1 MPADKDNPPAHDD
14 STIRPRVA
22 TTLLAL
28 SMFFTGAAG
37 FMFECV
43 LSTVAT
49 YTLGNSIEQF
59 SVTISLMMLMM
70 GVAGFLQRRISDD
83 RLIEKFLLVETSLAL
98 LGGYSPIAV
107 YAAYGL
113 MSDHFALVQYFF
125 VTSIGFLIGLE
136 IPLVLRINRRYVPAL
151 KSNIA
156 AILSPDYIG
165 AFLGALVWVYFL
177 LKYYPLTEISF
188 LVGGLNFA
196 VAVVTFLYFMRHRLV
211 AQRALSLALIAVTAG
226 ALGYGYTQNRFW
238 NANLEQHFYDAPI
251 VFSKTSKYQHLV
263 LTASVNPTD
272 YRLYINGNLQL
283 SSLDE
288 HIYHE
293 QLVHPVMHLAKNRSR
308 VLILGG
314 GDGLALREVVKY
326 PDVEHVTLVDIDPDM
341 IDLAKN
347 NEILNEL
354 NQEALRDTRVHA
366 RVSSAVRGED
376 RSTPVYYWKDRR
388 GPDGGLVEE
397 EVARVEVF
405 TIDADRFI
413 EEIAAVW
420 DVIIVDFPDP
430 NTVEL
435 VKLYSSEFYFK
446 LKKVLAEEGMIAMQ
460 STSPYH
466 AKESFLCI
474 LRTVESAGF
483 RTIPYHD
490 NVPSFGDWGWVLA
503 WKSTEEVSA
512 VRDRISH
519 MSAFE
524 IDSNRLRH
532 LTPEVFKSS
541 LTFGKTMLESERSE
555 INRLMQP
562 VLLQMYLDESWEY

>member
-1 MPADKDNPPAHDD
+1 MPADNDDLPSHDD

-70 GVAGFLQRRISDD
+70 GVAGFLQRQISDD

-98 LGGYSPIAV
+98 LGGYAPIAV

-125 VTSIGFLIGLE
+125 VLSIGFLIGLE

-165 AFLGALVWVYFL
+165 SFLGALVWVYFL

-196 VAVVTFLYFMRHRLV
+196 VAVVTFLYFMRHRFV
-211 AQRALSLALIAVTAG
+211 AQPAAALALIAVTAG
-226 ALGYGYTQNRFW
+226 ALAYGYTENRRW
-238 NANLEQHFYDAPI
+238 NMNLEQHFYDDPI

-263 LTASVNPTD
+263 LTAAVNPTD

-293 QLVHPVMHLAKNRSR
+293 QLVHPVMQLAKSRNR

-314 GDGLALREVVKY
+314 GDGLALREVLKY
-326 PDVEHVTLVDIDPDM
+326 PEVEQATLVDIDPQM
-341 IDLAKN
+341 IQLARD

-354 NQEALRDTRVHA
+354 NQGSLLDARVHT
-366 RVSSAVRGED
+366 RVSSAVRGEE
-376 RSTPVYYWKDRR
+376 RSTPVYYWREQRD
-388 GPDGGLVEE
+388 PDGGLVAE

-405 TIDADRFI
+405 TIDADKFI
-413 EEIAAVW
+413 EEIDGQW

-435 VKLYSSEFYFK
+435 VKLYSREFYFK
-446 LKKVLAEEGMIAMQ
+446 LKKVLGEEGMIAMQ

-483 RTIPYHD
+483 RTLPYHD

-503 WKSTEEVSA
+503 WKSAESVSS
-512 VRDRISH
+512 VRNRIARIN
-519 MSAFE
+519 AFRVGA
-524 IDSNRLRH
+524 NRLRH

-541 LTFGKTMLESERSE
+541 LAFGKTMLEPKRSE